1 MMRHLSLTTR
11 LTTLFAIVA
20 SIALAILGVTM
31 IALDKHFE
39 AQDRDFGWQDP
50 ARPQPGDAH

>member
-20 SIALAILGVTM
+20 SIALAILGGG
-31 IALDKHFE
+31 DH
-39 AQDRDFGWQDP
+39 DR
-50 ARPQPGDAH
+50 PG